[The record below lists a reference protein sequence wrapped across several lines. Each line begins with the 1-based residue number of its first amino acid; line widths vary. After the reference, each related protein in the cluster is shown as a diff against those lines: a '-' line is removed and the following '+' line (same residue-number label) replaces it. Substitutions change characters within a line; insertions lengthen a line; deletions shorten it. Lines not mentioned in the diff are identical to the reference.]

1 MSTKE
6 VIVELVP
13 TNGSN
18 YASWSA
24 SVIKAFRSVDPQLE
38 LIFDKSIL
46 PSRLSKTH
54 LRRN

>member
-46 PSRLSKTH
+46 PSRLSKAH